1 MASLYNLNLANAS
14 DAPIPGETAPADPYG
29 ALALIQG
36 TGQTQSPP
44 TAQVIADYA
53 AAGST
58 VPVVAPSIS
67 NLSGT
72 FTVGSLQVPYWAA
85 GLALL
90 GGLALLAGG
99 RR

>member
-53 AAGST
+53 GTT
-58 VPVVAPSIS
+58 VPAVAPSV
-67 NLSGT
+67 SGFLANT
-72 FTVGSLQVPYWAA
+72 LTVGSLQVPYWAA